1 MLRRLGI
8 TVETAREAVATQH
21 AEQLASLG
29 ITAHTPSPGRIT
41 FHETEAVQWG
51 PSPLAVIKESAQ
63 GKSVA
68 TPQPGV
74 PVGLP
79 SIASRLS

>member
-1 MLRRLGI
+1 MSKL
-8 TVETAREAVATQH
+8 TVAAATSHHLSVHAMEEA
-21 AEQLASLG
+21 S
-29 ITAHTPSPGRIT
+29 PSPSRIT

-51 PSPLAVIKESAQ
+51 PSPLAVIKDSAQ

-79 SIASRLS
+79 SIASRLG